1 MGISINK
8 DEILSEYNEKVKII
22 ESVFYDGDYFRQAR
36 KLLIADIC
44 EMLVSSNVTWRDL
57 WNSVA
62 TVKGEERFEF
72 DQYKVKLAPR
82 SIKISTYHPDE
93 PDGKQYTTVV
103 YELCRLGLLS
113 YEYIGDIDTK
123 YIFNRDDLT
132 KAHDCISEKLDDELL
147 LEVYRRI
154 KRRHMKYTVVEKS
167 EEE

>member
-36 KLLIADIC
+36 KLLMADLH
-44 EMLVSSNVTWRDL
+44 EMLISPNVTWRDL

-62 TVKGEERFEF
+62 TVKDEERFEF

-93 PDGKQYTTVV
+93 PDDKQYTTVV
-103 YELCRLGLLS
+103 YDLTRLGILS
-113 YEYIGDIDTK
+113 YEYIGDIDIDSSTDR
-123 YIFNRDDLT
+123 YGSAADL
-132 KAHDCISEKLDDELL
+132 ISEKLDDELL

-154 KRRHMKYTVVEKS
+154 KRRHMKYAVVEKS